1 MYFVVG
7 KNVYEKLENF
17 LEFLFNYVWIGLNF
31 LGWLSKQKSKAK
43 GAVSI
48 ICQIVWP
55 EYPREP
61 NKCTMSFTL
70 FKKI

>member
-17 LEFLFNYVWIGLNF
+17 LEFLLNYVWIGLNF
-31 LGWLSKQKSKAK
+31 LSKQKSKAK

-61 NKCTMSFTL
+61 NKCTVTFT
-70 FKKI
+70 F